1 MPRSECVHAELG
13 RSPVRR
19 VMGAA
24 PLRVLALIVA
34 ALGAPVVHAQTR
46 EPQPASKGVNVP
58 ARPAPP
64 AAAPPAPPPSTL
76 GCVIEPTQ
84 TAEVAAG
91 APGVLESVTVER
103 GARVRRGQLL
113 ATLNADVERAAV
125 ESAWARASA
134 ESEINALAAA
144 RDLAR
149 LKMKRMHALS
159 QLEFNSR
166 LEFENAAAEF
176 EIADHRLQQAR
187 EAINVARRD
196 HELASRQLELRQVRS
211 PIDGVVADRLLNP
224 GERVDGRPILRL
236 VALDRLRVEVVM
248 PATRFGRIREG
259 MHASVRP
266 EGLDGP
272 EVGARV
278 TQVDRFVDAAS
289 GTFRARLSV
298 PNTDGSVPAG
308 VRCQVVFTEVDSP
321 PMRPAAAPK
330 PAAAP
335 PGRT

>member
-1 MPRSECVHAELG
+1 M
-13 RSPVRR
+13 
-19 VMGAA
+19 
-24 PLRVLALIVA
+24 
-34 ALGAPVVHAQTR
+34 
-46 EPQPASKGVNVP
+46 
-58 ARPAPP
+58 
-64 AAAPPAPPPSTL
+64 
-76 GCVIEPTQ
+76 IEPIH
-84 TAEVAAG
+84 TAEVAAS

-103 GARVRRGQLL
+103 GARVRRGQVL

-187 EAINVARRD
+187 EAIVVARRD
-196 HELASRQLELRQVRS
+196 HDLARRQLELRS

-248 PATRFGRIREG
+248 PSTRFGRIREG

-298 PNTDGSVPAG
+298 SNLDGSVPAG
-308 VRCQVVFTEVDSP
+308 VRCQVVFTEVDPP
-321 PMRPAAAPK
+321 PMRPATTPG
-330 PAAAP
+330 PAATP